1 MITPGQ
7 TRRVLSLALD
17 VISRSPLP
25 DSRFGLFRM

>member
-1 MITPGQ
+1 
-7 TRRVLSLALD
+7 VLSLALD